1 MTKRK
6 MKKRLKKYF
15 YSGGVPKNN
24 LKIYFTWHRWQ
35 WRITPWSEMIDGELV
50 WKR

>member
-15 YSGGVPKNN
+15 YSGGVSKNN